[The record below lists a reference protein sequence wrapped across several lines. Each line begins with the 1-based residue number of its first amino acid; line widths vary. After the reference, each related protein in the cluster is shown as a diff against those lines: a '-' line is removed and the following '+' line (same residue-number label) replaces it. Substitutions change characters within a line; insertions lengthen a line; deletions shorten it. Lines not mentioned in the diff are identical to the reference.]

1 MTPVLLLTL
10 VGVVGGSSS
19 TYNSLYQQIPAI
31 QTVQNQVN
39 DVDQNYLNPVAAS
52 NENLLTDIHNASL
65 MLANQSAIDT
75 EVASDQAGIVSQK
88 IDINNNSVPAMKE
101 GLNASLDALLG
112 QQNNNRYY
120 AMVTAHG
127 VWQSIE
133 NTTLVNFVNDV
144 YNNTATAITNLSN
157 YIMPIYA
164 FDNVTTGENNESF
177 ANLSA
182 RLRRVLPREVRQLQ
196 GIWNNQSY
204 INQTSSELQ
213 TVIEPAGEAAVRAG
227 IETILNS
234 SFSQFAIAN
243 AANEE
248 FQETQLTKNMN
259 VTARGY
265 NALFNNTVNNLTN
278 AVGNN
283 VNTYLKAVSSM
294 QNLAVSTQGQ
304 ASRIAAL
311 YALATQSTS
320 VLQSRHDILLGTI
333 TPVVSGIGAKISSL
347 LLQLRASIDASNA
360 LLNSTVLNL
369 NHQLNVTQSG
379 LVDTFSQSVS
389 KDYDSDYQE
398 ASVNLQSL
406 RDAIDLR
413 LQQLNS
419 TVELMLNG
427 LSSTSMVSSSN
438 PGQNS
443 NSGLSTEQAVVEA
456 NQTLDSAIQVVN
468 AMKLA
473 VFNAIQTQ
481 FSQFLSS
488 TNIKLMNLNNTFAS
502 DMQVY
507 ESGRQQLLSSLAS
520 AEKSFRSTANSLI
533 ENLLANRGEQ
543 FSAFNQTV
551 QPYPSVGASSVTQ
564 PISYRSGNLSELE
577 NRISSFESS
586 LSAIASGLVPKF
598 TSVENVFNAFNESE
612 YSLDLTNARTEALSA
627 AEHNMSNLVEVAVKT
642 FNTSSNQS
650 LNAQVKE
657 ATDLIKSNMHA
668 FTSSRISPWQPA
680 VETEAV
686 LEQANSLLG
695 KVQTNLANVQES
707 VSQIVRKFSSDASA
721 QDAAVNEFINLGI
734 ADMQK
739 SWSEQI
745 AAKVSFLGGRNSM
758 NEILGNISAQ
768 LEFSDDAG
776 QYKSAV
782 QSIQDNLERI
792 SNDLSQASIQ
802 IDMSFQ
808 SALQSS
814 QANLAQIE
822 SALNTV
828 MISSSQKIVPNLI
841 IAFKNE
847 SQTSLDA
854 AVNTTRDS
862 IWNSISNTYSATV
875 GSFHDYLNY
884 VNGSMTN
891 VRAATV
897 SASSGVSSSAL
908 ELRNVSKFT
917 DSMFQ
922 DGAQLAA
929 TEKNKSVTIHQQ
941 LLDLADL
948 LMSSADQANDASR
961 SAMKNLLLREK
972 INRKMILK
980 NFSADF
986 NQDFVKN
993 ISKLSS
999 SLHASNQLFNQT
1011 IATHGGIAKARLE
1024 QVQARY
1030 EEQINNESS
1039 ALNSSPIFEL
1049 LTASN
1054 SVSDSLNAKARETHQ
1069 LIRPVLHALN
1079 KTVSRIIPSSEPLK
1093 DLVKKYSAA
1102 AQHVANLFPSLIHAE
1117 IDKEDSTVREEGGVL
1132 EKILA
1137 DRPVSDV
1144 VEPQNVFEKLRKVQ
1158 ILQDLVDDA
1167 RNKVKR
1173 ATLRVPKPKDYTS
1186 EVNAIREKLDH
1197 LQKNHETFIHE
1208 QQARVQRWLSRKHGK

>member
-1 MTPVLLLTL
+1 
-10 VGVVGGSSS
+10 
-19 TYNSLYQQIPAI
+19 
-31 QTVQNQVN
+31 
-39 DVDQNYLNPVAAS
+39 
-52 NENLLTDIHNASL
+52 
-65 MLANQSAIDT
+65 
-75 EVASDQAGIVSQK
+75 
-88 IDINNNSVPAMKE
+88 
-101 GLNASLDALLG
+101 
-112 QQNNNRYY
+112 
-120 AMVTAHG
+120 
-127 VWQSIE
+127 
-133 NTTLVNFVNDV
+133 
-144 YNNTATAITNLSN
+144 
-157 YIMPIYA
+157 MPIYA
-164 FDNVTTGENNESF
+164 FDNVTTGENNQSF

-182 RLRRVLPREVRQLQ
+182 RLRRVLPMQVRQLQ

-204 INQTSSELQ
+204 INKTSTQLQ
-213 TVIEPAGEAAVRAG
+213 TVIEPAGEAAVRKG
-227 IETILNS
+227 IETIVNS

-283 VNTYLKAVSSM
+283 VNTYLNAVASM

-304 ASRIAAL
+304 ASRIASL

-360 LLNSTVLNL
+360 LLNSTVLNS
-369 NHQLNVTQSG
+369 NHQLNVTQTG
-379 LVDTFSQSVS
+379 LLDTFSQAVS
-389 KDYDSDYQE
+389 KDYDSGYQE

-406 RDAIDLR
+406 RDAIDLK

-427 LSSTSMVSSSN
+427 LSSSSN
-438 PGQNS
+438 QAAEKT
-443 NSGLSTEQAVVEA
+443 NSGLSTEQAVLEA
-456 NQTLDSAIQVVN
+456 SQTLDSASQVVN

-481 FSQFLSS
+481 FSQFLSA

-502 DMQVY
+502 DMQAY
-507 ESGRQQLLSSLAS
+507 ESGRQQMLSSLAS
-520 AEKSFRSTANSLI
+520 AEQGFRSTANSLI
-533 ENLLANRGEQ
+533 ENLLENRGEQ
-543 FSAFNQTV
+543 YSAFNQTIH
-551 QPYPSVGASSVTQ
+551 PYPSVGASSVTQ
-564 PISYRSGNLSELE
+564 PIAYRSGNLSELE
-577 NRISSFESS
+577 NRINSFESS

-598 TSVENVFNAFNESE
+598 TSVQNLFNAFNESQ
-612 YSLDLTNARTEALSA
+612 YSLDLTNARSEAFSA
-627 AEHNMSNLVEVAVKT
+627 AKKNMSNLVQVAVNT

-650 LNAQVKE
+650 LNAQVKQ

-668 FTSSRISPWQPA
+668 FTSSRITPWQPA

-686 LEQANSLLG
+686 LDQANLLLG

-707 VSQIVRKFSSDASA
+707 VSQIVRKFSSDISA

-745 AAKVSFLGGRNSM
+745 AANVSFLGGKNSM

-768 LEFSDDAG
+768 LEFSDDVG
-776 QYKSAV
+776 QYKSAL
-782 QSIQDNLERI
+782 QSIHENLERI
-792 SNDLSQASIQ
+792 SNDLAQASIQ

-822 SALNTV
+822 SALNNV

-841 IAFKNE
+841 IGFKNE
-847 SQTSLDA
+847 SQKSLDA
-854 AVNTTRDS
+854 AVNATRDS

-891 VRAATV
+891 MRAATL

-922 DGAQLAA
+922 DGAQLAE
-929 TEKNKSVTIHQQ
+929 TQKNKSIKIHQQ

-961 SAMKNLLLREK
+961 SAIKNLLLREK

-980 NFSADF
+980 NFSSDF
-986 NQDFVKN
+986 HQEFVKN
-993 ISKLSS
+993 ISKLDS
-999 SLHASNQLFNQT
+999 SLHASNQLLNQT

-1030 EEQINNESS
+1030 EEQINNESL
-1039 ALNSSPIFEL
+1039 ALNSSPIFQL

-1054 SVSDSLNAKARETHQ
+1054 SVSDSLKAQARETHQ
-1069 LIRPVLHALN
+1069 LVLPVLHALN
-1079 KTVSRIIPSSEPLK
+1079 KTVSRINPASEPFK

-1102 AQHVANLFPSLIHAE
+1102 AQNVADLFPSLIHAE
-1117 IDKEDSTVREEGGVL
+1117 IDKEDSTVREEGGML

-1208 QQARVQRWLSRKHGK
+1208 QQSRVQRWLSRKHGK